1 MNVSPP
7 GGAVKKT
14 HEPSPSNR
22 PGVSLLGNEGLAKKN
37 SGPTPPKD
45 LSVAAKRWWREIE
58 AEYGIEDAGGLLVL
72 QSACEAFDRMRQA
85 QAILA
90 AEGLVTRDRFG
101 QAKVHPAAIVERD
114 SRAQLLAAIK
124 QLNLD
129 LEPLK
134 DRPGRPMG
142 TPPLLRKV

>member
-1 MNVSPP
+1 MPQP
-7 GGAVKKT
+7 D
-14 HEPSPSNR
+14 NR
-22 PGVSLLGNEGLAKKN
+22 PGVSHLGNEGLAKKN
-37 SGPTPPKD
+37 SGPTPPRG

-114 SRAQLLAAIK
+114 SRAQMLAAIK

>member
-1 MNVSPP
+1 
-7 GGAVKKT
+7 
-14 HEPSPSNR
+14 
-22 PGVSLLGNEGLAKKN
+22 LAKKN
-37 SGPTPPKD
+37 SGPTPPRG

-114 SRAQLLAAIK
+114 SRAQMLAAIK